1 MATQHPAP
9 GPHRSS
15 ADANQASV
23 DETGK
28 ASPAEEHAGN
38 AVGHGNS
45 PAAWIA
51 VGIILL
57 GSLIS
62 CIAVVIATPWLFWAG
77 LVGILAGVISGKVL
91 TAMGFGEQPHS

>member
-9 GPHRSS
+9 GQGQSP
-15 ADANQASV
+15 AEA
-23 DETGK
+23 GK
-28 ASPAEEHAGN
+28 ASPADGHSGD

-57 GSLIS
+57 GALIS
-62 CIAVVIATPWLFWAG
+62 SIAVVIATPWMFWAG
-77 LVGILAGVISGKVL
+77 LVVILAGVITGKVL